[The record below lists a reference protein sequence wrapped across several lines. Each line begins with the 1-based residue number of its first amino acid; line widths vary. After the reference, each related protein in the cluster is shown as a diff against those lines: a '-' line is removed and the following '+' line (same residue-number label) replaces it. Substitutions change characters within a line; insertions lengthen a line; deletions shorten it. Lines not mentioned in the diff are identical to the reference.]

1 MSFYFQTYRRGE
13 DKFFSQKRVK
23 VREISLAK
31 KICIYHVGRCL
42 GISRCFDSLVWRW
55 IEKRRELT
63 ELIATRL
70 SLDRRTNC
78 PVVTLVSLDKKDYS
92 LTKYPTSRMVQRV
105 AQRAHERN
113 QSSPFP

>member
-13 DKFFSQKRVK
+13 DNFFSQKRVK

-31 KICIYHVGRCL
+31 KICIYHVGRLCENL
-42 GISRCFDSLVWRW
+42 KMFQSLVWRW

-70 SLDRRTNC
+70 CHSIEQIVLLSL
-78 PVVTLVSLDKKDYS
+78 
-92 LTKYPTSRMVQRV
+92 
-105 AQRAHERN
+105 
-113 QSSPFP
+113 